1 MVFSH
6 VLDYGESSAKQL
18 THLVNAV
25 TSCSASACRVEQGGW
40 VVCKRAIVQ
49 ERDYGSLLQRFADAM
64 LNNDTASPHR
74 LSNFKGFFRGEGR
87 LDAKRLDKQL

>member
-1 MVFSH
+1 M
-6 VLDYGESSAKQL
+6 
-18 THLVNAV
+18 
-25 TSCSASACRVEQGGW
+25 
-40 VVCKRAIVQ
+40 CKRAIVQ

>member
-1 MVFSH
+1 VA
-6 VLDYGESSAKQL
+6 G
-18 THLVNAV
+18 
-25 TSCSASACRVEQGGW
+25 SCASAPSFRNETTV
-40 VVCKRAIVQ
+40 A
-49 ERDYGSLLQRFADAM
+49 LLQRFADAM